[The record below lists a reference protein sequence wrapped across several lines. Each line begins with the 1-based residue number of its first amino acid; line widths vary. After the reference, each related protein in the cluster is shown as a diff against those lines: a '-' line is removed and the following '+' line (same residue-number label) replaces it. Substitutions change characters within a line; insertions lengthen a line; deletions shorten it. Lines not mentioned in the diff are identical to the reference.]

1 MQVNDEEQ
9 GLNFFEKFEIHLE
22 SNLLCTGQLDTFV
35 SFYKQFPQSLRGLK
49 IKKSNAL
56 LTGDIYVF
64 HFIINKIL
72 INKKKQSLTW
82 YLINISFTKE
92 NIK

>member
-1 MQVNDEEQ
+1 MLVNDEEQ
-9 GLNFFEKFEIHLE
+9 GLFFEKFEIHLE

-56 LTGDIYVF
+56 LTGGIYVF

-72 INKKKQSLTW
+72 INKKKQPLSW
-82 YLINISFTKE
+82 YLINVLFTVE